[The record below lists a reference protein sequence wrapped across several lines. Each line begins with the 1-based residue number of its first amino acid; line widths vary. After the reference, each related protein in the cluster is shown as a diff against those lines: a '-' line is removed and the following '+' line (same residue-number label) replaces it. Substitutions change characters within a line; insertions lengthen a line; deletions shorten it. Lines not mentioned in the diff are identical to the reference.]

1 MEVREPSAK
10 YLAHTGYKQTE
21 VGVIPNDW
29 TTVALFALAGGT
41 KERFDDGDWIEAE
54 FLTESG
60 IRLIQ
65 TGNIGIG
72 VFIDKESK
80 KYISPHSFDLL
91 RCKALKVG
99 DLLICRLAQ
108 PAGRACLFPGLEDDK
123 AITAVDVTIFRPIEE
138 LADRR
143 YLLQLFCTP
152 SWFAAVNERCGGSTR
167 TRIARG
173 ALGQIPIALPPT
185 KAEQEAIAGALSD
198 ADALIESLE
207 QLLAKKRQ
215 LKQGAMQQLLTG
227 KKRLPGFGGE
237 WVVKRLGELAKIQRG
252 ASPRPIDSPIWFD
265 ENSSVGWVRI
275 SDVTSSGMYL
285 HETTQRLSP
294 LGIQNSRPVSR
305 GSLIMSICATVGRP
319 IITEIDVC
327 IHDGFVVFDNLR
339 ANKHFLYYALK
350 FIEGDWS
357 RHGQTGSQMNLNT
370 GLINRTE
377 VPVPPTTEEQTAVAT
392 ILSDMDAEIA
402 ALEEKLAKAR
412 AIKQGMMQELL
423 TGRIRLVHPASNVV
437 PITGEAKSVSA
448 AAKPHNWQINEA
460 VIIAVLAKH
469 FGSEEWPLARKRCT
483 KLTYLLHRYVER
495 EVEGYLKKAA
505 GPYNPATRYK
515 GPEVIAQKNG
525 YVRAHHNG
533 KYEGYVAAE
542 NIAEAEAYF
551 AKWYGLDV
559 LAWLER
565 FRLKKTDELELLAT
579 VDMAVGE
586 LCREGRRVELDA
598 VKQLI
603 HAHPEWQP
611 KLEREI
617 FSDANIA
624 RAIRA
629 CQELFG

>member
-21 VGVIPNDW
+21 VGVIPADWNAVRLDSIADIDIDNLSATTPLNYAFNYISLEDVDEGVLRSYSNQVFGTAPSRARRRIQPNDLLVA
-29 TTVALFALAGGT
+29 TVRPNLKSHLFFKEAVGEWVCSTGFSVVRCRNSASSSYIFALLFSHVVST
-41 KERFDDGDWIEAE
+41 QIEV
-54 FLTESG
+54 
-60 IRLIQ
+60 LI
-65 TGNIGIG
+65 TGSNYPAINGKD
-72 VFIDKESK
+72 V
-80 KYISPHSFDLL
+80 
-91 RCKALKVG
+91 KAL
-99 DLLICRLAQ
+99 
-108 PAGRACLFPGLEDDK
+108 
-123 AITAVDVTIFRPIEE
+123 
-138 LADRR
+138 
-143 YLLQLFCTP
+143 
-152 SWFAAVNERCGGSTR
+152 
-167 TRIARG
+167 RI
-173 ALGQIPIALPPT
+173 PLPPT

-215 LKQGAMQQLLTG
+215 LKQGAMQELLTG